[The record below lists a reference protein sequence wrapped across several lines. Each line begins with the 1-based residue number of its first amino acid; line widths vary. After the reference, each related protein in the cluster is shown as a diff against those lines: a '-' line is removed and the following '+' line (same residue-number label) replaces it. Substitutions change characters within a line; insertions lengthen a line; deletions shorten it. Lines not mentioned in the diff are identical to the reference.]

1 MPTIEILAKGTSIT
15 DVTTTNLDTSVTSVK
30 VAQRPCSC
38 TATTHCDSEF
48 TIQSTEYVDSP
59 HDDVL
64 LFLCNSQS
72 QLDQLHALKVRVQ

>member
-1 MPTIEILAKGTSIT
+1 MRRGAEQIQLLKIVLCLSISILMPTIEILAKGTSIT
-15 DVTTTNLDTSVTSVK
+15 NVTT
-30 VAQRPCSC
+30 
-38 TATTHCDSEF
+38 DSEF
-48 TIQSTEYVDSP
+48 TIQSTEYVNSP